1 MADKQPNL
9 IKFQDFIPAKT
20 IRFSK
25 KSIESKDYNFKRIPI
40 TDKDGNDIYLTTHV
54 GYPPYLLFA
63 FSLFAKISI
72 IFLFLPYFFTDSGS
86 YGLLFA

>member
-40 TDKDGNDIYLTTHV
+40 TDKD
-54 GYPPYLLFA
+54 
-63 FSLFAKISI
+63 
-72 IFLFLPYFFTDSGS
+72 
-86 YGLLFA
+86 